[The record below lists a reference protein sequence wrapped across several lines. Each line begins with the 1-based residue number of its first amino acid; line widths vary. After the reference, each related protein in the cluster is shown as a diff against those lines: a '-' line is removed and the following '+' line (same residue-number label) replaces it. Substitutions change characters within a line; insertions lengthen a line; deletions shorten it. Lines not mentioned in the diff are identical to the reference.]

1 MTLTRYNEIMQ
12 RVKVTPEMRMR
23 VLTNAVAAAAQP
35 VRRRSPWKHF
45 ALAAACLALVVFGVL
60 TLPRLSKTPQPTE
73 PADTSPVQG
82 GWDAVEFDSVE
93 ALSAAAGF
101 PVREVPALASAGEKS
116 CVLISHEIAQITCV
130 VGDAGYCWRVSSG
143 SEDNSGDYNEYDT
156 VRTAELGGVS
166 VTLKGDVASCY
177 LALWEKGGFS
187 YSLACDAGLD
197 FSEMEKLV
205 LSAMQP

>member
-12 RVKVTPEMRMR
+12 RVRVTPEMRVR
-23 VLTNAVAAAAQP
+23 VLANAVASAAQP

-45 ALAAACLALVVFGVL
+45 ALAAACLALVVFGML

-82 GWDAVEFDSVE
+82 GWDAVEFDSAE

-101 PVREVPALASAGEKS
+101 PVREIPALASAGEKS
-116 CVLISHEIAQITCV
+116 YVLISHEIAQIACV
-130 VGDAGYCWRVSSG
+130 DDSVGYWYRVSSG
-143 SEDNSGDYNEYDT
+143 SEDNSGDYNEYGT
-156 VRTAELGGVS
+156 ARTAELDGVS
-166 VTLKGDVASCY
+166 VTLKGEAGACY

-187 YSLACDAGLD
+187 YSLGCDAGIAYAA
-197 FSEMEKLV
+197 MEALV
-205 LSAMQP
+205 RSAMQP